1 MQRPSLFYLIPVNN
15 RSFILTPL
23 VLGHK
28 GSKEP
33 NANDFWTN
41 FIAFTAEMAVICSI
55 YCCHLLASFL
65 IFLIC
70 LPNQTPRKALD
81 QTSWGSVRR
90 RLDFEQKRNTEMFLS
105 YSLPIL
111 SLFFLFKD

>member
-1 MQRPSLFYLIPVNN
+1 MPPLASMQRPSLFYLIPVNN

-55 YCCHLLASFL
+55 LLPSFG
-65 IFLIC
+65 FLDLFTKSNSAKGFGSNKLGIS
-70 LPNQTPRKALD
+70 QTEI
-81 QTSWGSVRR
+81 
-90 RLDFEQKRNTEMFLS
+90 RL
-105 YSLPIL
+105 
-111 SLFFLFKD
+111 